1 MFVSIA
7 LLISTALATPESV
20 EKASRLHL
28 EGHSTEAAEMLLS
41 QIDDDPAAAL
51 ALGRIFFANSQW
63 ALAEAAYHRVPRDSG
78 LWFRSRLEATWA
90 AYYLDPTHER
100 AIARALHLYA
110 EDPTDRELR
119 YLLGILVLHCGGE
132 GGGGPGRVGELTS
145 DMLAALITEL
155 ETEAEQA
162 SPQHSSDFLEDLGT
176 MTQLVHF
183 EFIKRG
189 IDSGGYHFQ
198 PSCGWDSL
206 GVEPQRFAFE
216 QDSPVTR
223 AILLTLS
230 GEQDPS
236 NRPSDGCSLHGT
248 GLIPPGKPGAG
259 SPRCPD
265 PTADRKLDHE
275 ATRWLSA
282 YRQDLD

>member
-110 EDPTDRELR
+110 EDPTERELR

-132 GGGGPGRVGELTS
+132 GGGGPGRVGDLTS
-145 DMLAALITEL
+145 DMLAALIAEL
-155 ETEAEQA
+155 ETEAGQT
-162 SPQHSSDFLEDLGT
+162 SPQQSSDFLEDLGT
-176 MTQLVHF
+176 MSQVVHY
-183 EFIKRG
+183 EFIKTYDHGR
-189 IDSGGYHFQ
+189 YHFQ
-198 PSCGWDSL
+198 PRCGWDSL

-216 QDSPVTR
+216 QDSSVTR

>member
-1 MFVSIA
+1 MLITIA
-7 LLISTALATPESV
+7 LLSTALATPESV
-20 EKASRLHL
+20 EKATRLHL
-28 EGHSTEAAEMLLS
+28 EGHSTEAAELLLP

-63 ALAEAAYHRVPRDSG
+63 ALAEAAYHQVPRDSG

-100 AIARALHLYA
+100 AIARALLLYA
-110 EDPTDRELR
+110 EDPKDRELR
-119 YLLGILVLHCGGE
+119 YLMGLLVLHCGGE
-132 GGGGPGRVGELTS
+132 GGGGPGRVGDLTS
-145 DMLAALITEL
+145 GMLAALIAEL
-155 ETEAEQA
+155 ETEVGQA
-162 SPQHSSDFLEDLGT
+162 TPQQSSDSPKDLGT
-176 MTQLVHF
+176 MSQVVHY
-183 EFIKRG
+183 EFIKTYDHG
-189 IDSGGYHFQ
+189 MYQFQ
-198 PSCGWDSL
+198 PRCGWDSL

-216 QDSPVTR
+216 QDSSVTR

-230 GEQDPS
+230 GELDPS

-248 GLIPPGKPGAG
+248 GLIPPGQPRAG

-265 PTADRKLDHE
+265 STADRKLDHE
-275 ATRWLSA
+275 ASRWLGA